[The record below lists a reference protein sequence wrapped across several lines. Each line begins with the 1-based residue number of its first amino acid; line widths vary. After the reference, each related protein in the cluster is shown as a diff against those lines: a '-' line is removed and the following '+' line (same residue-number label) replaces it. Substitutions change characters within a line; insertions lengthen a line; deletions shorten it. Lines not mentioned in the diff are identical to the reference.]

1 MLGQKTGSQNPISTL
16 QLGAPI
22 PADYYKMLL
31 YVQGFGYKSF
41 TKLQETVFCN
51 PKAYKKE
58 CDLFICGTTS
68 SGKTLIPI
76 LLYKRELEIA
86 KACRLGTPMPKML
99 FVIPYRALAA
109 QKIREFRTLF
119 QGEELTIVQ
128 STGEFQQDDIAIQKG
143 EVDIAVI
150 IAEKVFK
157 YSSRDDTFLAKYDY
171 LVLDEAGLIDDSS
184 RGIRV
189 DFILAWAK
197 RLRKAGGKPQIIALG
212 TPFYDWSSYIQNYQ
226 FNLFTCDERPVDLL
240 ELPVFYSKK
249 FGISRVTENNP
260 SLHRKRVI
268 KETWF
273 NSMKE
278 RYIKPAIYCETRQG
292 LCAVEEPCRFD
303 LSMFCPVTEERCTT
317 PIGFMPKGMISVR
330 NYIVEQICRY
340 HLAQNHQILI
350 FLNDRE
356 QVKQLC
362 GLLYSQLKDLLPP
375 AEEPK
380 TFRSR
385 FLAECGLEEGDV
397 YGILEEGN
405 ERDMGFYCALSA
417 GIGFHSRELPQEL
430 RTRIEEDLLESR
442 KLKIVCSTETLA
454 FGVNS
459 TVDVVIITDLQKPCD
474 AGYRSLTLNEYQ
486 NYAGRAGRL
495 SQTNRTAANNKGY
508 VYVLVSNT
516 QESQWERI
524 NQERQNLTPLYSK
537 LFNGGE
543 QFMAFA
549 LLNLLPE
556 NEDLM
561 STQQI
566 SKLFEGIPQ
575 PEDSSIPFE
584 FEDEIRQALI
594 FLEEQCLIAQGR
606 GQFYQSEDRKPRTAY
621 GLTMNG
627 KSLRGFLIS
636 NSDYI
641 LLRNSLQTCIDR
653 IFEDI
658 DQDQLIYRLLS
669 AHHVEADLKN
679 FFSHSA
685 ANASK
690 EKTLAFF
697 QRRFNGAAFPE
708 WFEQANIQKLFVL
721 AAFLSWMDGDSSKQ
735 LYINFG
741 IHYALL
747 YKLAGQVGYLIEIA
761 LAMMPA
767 ILNKLWDSKM
777 QVFEK
782 YGIGEEDFVKELENK
797 CQQIRLLF
805 CSVCYGLNQKVWTKL
820 QAFLQE
826 QSDEKSAELL
836 YRISVDHIEPGSARL
851 LRRIAIRFRFFS
863 LPSLENVEDK
873 ELRNNYRNQRWQYSR
888 DIREMGLPVM
898 RFFEQ
903 IFGIVV

>member
-1 MLGQKTGSQNPISTL
+1 MLGQKSDKLRPISTL

-31 YVQGFGYKSF
+31 YAQSFGYKSF

-51 PKAYKKE
+51 PKAYQKD
-58 CDLFICGTTS
+58 CDLFICGKTS
-68 SGKTLIPI
+68 SGKTLIPV
-76 LLYKRELEIA
+76 LLYKQKLEIA
-86 KACRLGTPMPKML
+86 KACGLGIPMPKML

-109 QKIREFRTLF
+109 QKTRELCTLF
-119 QGEELTIVQ
+119 QGENLTIVQ

-150 IAEKVFK
+150 ITEKVFK
-157 YSSRDDTFLAKYDY
+157 YSSRDDTFLAKYDF
-171 LVLDEAGLIDDSS
+171 LVLDEAGLIDSSS
-184 RGIRV
+184 RGIRM

-197 RLRKAGGKPQIIALG
+197 KLRKVAGKPQIIALG

-226 FNLFTCDERPVDLL
+226 LNLFVCDERPVDLL
-240 ELPVFYSKK
+240 ELPVFYSKN
-249 FGISRVTENNP
+249 FGIKSVTEDNP
-260 SLHRKRVI
+260 SLYRKRII

-278 RYIKPAIYCETRQG
+278 RCIKPAIYCETRQG

-303 LSMFCPVTEERCTT
+303 LSRSCPVTEERCTA
-317 PIGFMPKGMISVR
+317 PVEFIPKGMISVR

-362 GLLYSQLKDLLPP
+362 RLLYSQLKDLLPP
-375 AEEPK
+375 AEKPE
-380 TFRSR
+380 TFRPR

-405 ERDMGFYCALSA
+405 EQEQDMSFYCALSA

-459 TVDVVIITDLQKPCD
+459 TVDVVIISDLQKPYE

-486 NYAGRAGRL
+486 NYAGRAGRM
-495 SQTNRTAANNKGY
+495 SQTKGATANNKGY
-508 VYVLVSNT
+508 VYVLISNT

-524 NQERQNLTPLYSK
+524 NQEKQNLTPLYSR

-561 STQQI
+561 STPQI
-566 SKLFEGIPQ
+566 SNLFEGIPQ
-575 PEDSSIPFE
+575 PAASSLS
-584 FEDEIRQALI
+584 FEDEIQQALT

-606 GQFYQSEDRKPRTAY
+606 GQFYRSEQRKSQTAY

-641 LLRNSLQTCIDR
+641 LIHDSLQICIR
-653 IFEDI
+653 GIFEDI
-658 DQDQLIYRLLS
+658 DQEQLIYRLLS

-679 FFSHSA
+679 FFSHPT
-685 ANASK
+685 ANAPK
-690 EKTLAFF
+690 ETTLAFF
-697 QRRFNGAAFPE
+697 QRRFDGTTFPE
-708 WFEQANIQKLFVL
+708 WIEQANMQKLFVL

-741 IHYALL
+741 VHYALL
-747 YKLAGQVGYLIEIA
+747 YKLAGQVGYLLEIA
-761 LAMMPA
+761 QAMMPA
-767 ILNKLWDSKM
+767 ILNKLWDSKV
-777 QVFEK
+777 QAFEK
-782 YGIGEEDFVKELENK
+782 YGIGEQDFIKELENK

-805 CSVCYGLNQKVWTKL
+805 CSVCYGLNQKVWNKL
-820 QAFLQE
+820 QTFLQE

-836 YRISVDHIEPGSARL
+836 CRISVDHIEPSTARL

-863 LPSLENVEDK
+863 MPSLENAEDK
-873 ELRNNYRNQRWQYSR
+873 ELRNNYRNQRWQYGR
-888 DIREMGLPVM
+888 DIREMGLPVEH
-898 RFFEQ
+898 FFEQ